1 MDFNVLSSKRKSAA
15 GHLCLFFKPQGEWK
29 VSTFHSYFKQVYGN
43 VLCFSTAYG
52 SGGLFLVLK
61 TPLMDD
67 WGPHKEF
74 AFLGLKKDDNR

>member
-15 GHLCLFFKPQGEWK
+15 GHPCLFFKPQGEWK
-29 VSTFHSYFKQVYGN
+29 VSTFHCFFKQVYGS

-52 SGGLFLVLK
+52 SSGLFLVLQ
-61 TPLMDD
+61 TPLMDG
-67 WGPHKEF
+67 WEPHKEF